1 MNAIFEINE
10 SILSLPDFRRSA
22 DPATAGGPAQPPAG
36 SDSATPT
43 GVAKLAVSLR
53 GVVRSGRGQASEHLP
68 TAPALPRFPAT
79 IPVDERN
86 DSKTKNGF
94 EVAFN

>member
-1 MNAIFEINE
+1 MSAILEMNE

-43 GVAKLAVSLR
+43 GVAKLAVALR
-53 GVVRSGRGQASEHLP
+53 GVVRSGRGQAIEHLP
-68 TAPALPRFPAT
+68 TAPALPRFPAK
-79 IPVDERN
+79 ISIDERN
-86 DSKTKNGF
+86 DSTTKNDSQ
-94 EVAFN
+94 VAFN